1 MAPLQSSSSA
11 RLPLAQRLLAV
22 LQQVRSIDLHCPT
35 ELQRF
40 SSNTTS
46 TSLSTI
52 FSALGTALSSA
63 PHNRE
68 AFTISEVYKICT
80 SLPDFG
86 GLGIPENDAA
96 ESMGLTLAQESEIV
110 FLTSA
115 WLEALN
121 SADRAKTPAKPLWSR
136 PANRRGM
143 TISEKILA
151 QHDIDRRGSVKPG
164 DVVRVDIDW
173 VIASEASWKGM
184 EETYEL
190 IGKPGIFRN
199 DRFWLAGDHIV
210 EPRMNDV
217 PMVRKLI
224 EGAERAKNDF
234 KMTEYQGLNYTIMH
248 TEFFRERAQPGML
261 VVGSDSHTCSAGA
274 VSALSI
280 GLGAADVIMPLVT
293 GETWF
298 KVPETINIRFVG
310 KPPPGVGGKDTILY
324 VLNQFKRNTIAAER
338 FVEYTGP
345 GLQYLSCDARFAIC
359 NMTTEFGGVT
369 GIFEADAQTFKHV
382 NRRGPKRYKTSSNYF
397 RADPDAQYAQIFEV
411 DLSKVESSVA
421 IFPNPDD
428 VRPVSE
434 IAGLRLDGCFIGA
447 CTTAEED
454 LILAAMVLEQGL
466 ERGQTPCKGKRLM
479 IPGSKPIRH
488 KLDALG
494 LTEVFQKAGFEV
506 GIPGCSMCVGHGAD
520 QAQKGE
526 VWLSS
531 QNRNFKNRMGPG
543 QCLSDSQKLGT
554 NNCQAPLQTLHRLP
568 P

>member
-1 MAPLQSSSSA
+1 MAPLHSSSSA
-11 RLPLAQRLLAV
+11 LPLAQRLLAV
-22 LQQVRSIDLHCPT
+22 LQQVRSIDLHLPT
-35 ELQRF
+35 ELQRIT
-40 SSNTTS
+40 SNTTS
-46 TSLSTI
+46 SSLSTI
-52 FSALGTALSSA
+52 FSALGTALFSA
-63 PHNRE
+63 AHNRE
-68 AFTISEVYKICT
+68 AFTISEVYKICI
-80 SLPDFG
+80 SHPDFG

-96 ESMGLTLAQESEIV
+96 GSMGLTPTQESEIV

-121 SADRAKTPAKPLWSR
+121 SADRAKTPAKPLRSR

-164 DVVRVDIDW
+164 DMVRVDIDW

-210 EPRMNDV
+210 EPRMNHV
-217 PMVRKLI
+217 PMVKKLI
-224 EGAERAKNDF
+224 EGVERAKNDF
-234 KMTEYQGLNYTIMH
+234 KLTEYQGLNYTIMH

-369 GIFEADAQTFKHV
+369 GIFEADEQTFKHV
-382 NRRGPKRYKTSSNYF
+382 NRRGTKRYKTSSNYF
-397 RADPDAQYAQIFEV
+397 RADPDAQYAQTFEV

-434 IAGLRLDGCFIGA
+434 IACLKLDGCFIGA

-466 ERGQTPCKGKRLM
+466 ERGETPCKGRRFM

-554 NNCQAPLQTLHRLP
+554 NYCQAPLQTLRRLP